1 MPYARWWQ
9 TASWVLFAGF
19 MLAAVLNMT
28 ATAAGFLTNHLA
40 DVTGPAW
47 LYIAT
52 RGLAEPGRSTRIQ
65 RLVGRTPARAALLLF
80 LASTATEVSQIFWP
94 TGLFRGRFDPWDVAA
109 FAAGILPLYLL
120 DRRCGAVTTPTAP
133 DVTRP

>member
-1 MPYARWWQ
+1 
-9 TASWVLFAGF
+9 